1 MISLINE
8 NYKTLVLIISVSYV
22 DACSFKNAVPHL
34 FFLSPGADIAN
45 ICNEAA
51 LHAAR
56 NKNPTVDTNNFE
68 YAVERVTA
76 GKLHILHTAAVL

>member
-1 MISLINE
+1 MKIIRHWFLLSQ
-8 NYKTLVLIISVSYV
+8 LVMLML
-22 DACSFKNAVPHL
+22 AVLRMQYPTC